1 MAEGN
6 PERKRRPPRRNHP
19 RPTMAAGATRRLAQ
33 AIFEMCGRRSHPG
46 KTLEGASG
54 ALGVLDAT
62 AELRSCQCPGAA
74 LACLKSL
81 GYELIW
87 NRERRCDAA

>member
-1 MAEGN
+1 M
-6 PERKRRPPRRNHP
+6 KW
-19 RPTMAAGATRRLAQ
+19 
-33 AIFEMCGRRSHPG
+33 CGRRSHPG

-54 ALGVLDAT
+54 ALGVNGQPARLGVLDAT